1 MKLGRI
7 ELEGLTEQLKPL
19 ELAKSFQ
26 EVAADKKAYK
36 PVRISLRGKTT
47 IADYF
52 VVCEGET
59 DRQVKAIADAIVER
73 GRDLGLRPLSIS
85 GYEEGAWVLIDFDA
99 VLVHVMLPGER
110 AFYDLEALWAATVR
124 HRAAS

>member
-1 MKLGRI
+1 MI
-7 ELEGLTEQLKPL
+7 EPPKPL
-19 ELAKSFQ
+19 ELARAFQ
-26 EVAADKKAYK
+26 EAAADKKAYK

-110 AFYDLEALWAATVR
+110 AFYDLEALWSAAAR